1 MFEICCEGESKIVL
15 NLFTNIKINCDVYG
29 YFGSEKEYLGFPS
42 KKALIKILYTA
53 IFDIKYEKEN
63 HLYPIIRANNHY
75 GDHVRE
81 WLKDSSFVGEEK
93 LRSLTSSLFQE
104 AGFNVI
110 RNRDRVADFFCAVA
124 HMTELCMDLSNQNIY
139 FYKSASFIIDC
150 IRRNEAISFNK
161 AIDAFIINFMRS
173 NEFLFMV

>member
-15 NLFTNIKINCDVYG
+15 NLFTNLKINCDVYG
-29 YFGSEKEYLGFPS
+29 YFGSEKEYLGFLS
-42 KKALIKILYTA
+42 KKALIKVLYTA

-63 HLYPIIRANNHY
+63 HLYSIIRTNNHY

-81 WLKDSSFVGEEK
+81 WLKDSSFIGEEK
-93 LRSLTSSLFQE
+93 LHSLTRSLFYEADLNIMTSRGS
-104 AGFNVI
+104 
-110 RNRDRVADFFCAVA
+110 VADFLCAVA
-124 HMTELCMDLSNQNIY
+124 HMTELCMDLSNPNIY
-139 FYKSASFIIDC
+139 FYKSASFIIDS
-150 IRRNEAISFNK
+150 IRSNEAISFNK